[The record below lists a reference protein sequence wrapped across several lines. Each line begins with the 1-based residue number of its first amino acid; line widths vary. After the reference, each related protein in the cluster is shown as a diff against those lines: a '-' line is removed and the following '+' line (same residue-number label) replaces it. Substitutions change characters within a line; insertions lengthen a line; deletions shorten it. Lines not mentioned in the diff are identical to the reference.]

1 MAFTQTKTFN
11 INESST
17 TLEKGDKLIFKYILK
32 GSTTNNFT
40 ASITQGSL
48 YIASLAASTGYA
60 STECPYF
67 DSASISASIASGNSN
82 IITLDAGV
90 TSFYNNNYQFVP
102 NPLTG
107 SLSSLYDEY
116 GDVDYPFSI
125 KTYDIALTYLS
136 DGTYVE
142 SRILSTSLSPSN
154 LLQLHLDTSLSNF
167 YADNLISGS
176 YQRFLI
182 LSRLEDE
189 TSAFLTFRKRE
200 GSTSYGFT
208 IPQNIAADV
217 LANIDTI
224 TKEVKLKL
232 LSDQSSVTINT
243 F

>member
-11 INESST
+11 INQSSI
-17 TLEKGDKLIFKYILK
+17 TLEKEDKLIFKYVLK

-48 YIASLAASTGYA
+48 FIASLAASTGYA

-67 DSASISASIASGNSN
+67 DSASISASIAYGNSN